1 MMHKPPKF
9 RHRTWLLTLA
19 AAAIAAA
26 TAATAAT
33 AAAAEGVAAEFQ
45 AIPEL
50 ENLARATAMQ
60 ELPPLTDHERMLV
73 GPISPGMQLRH
84 CGVPV
89 TPVAAG
95 GAHMRDRVT
104 VELRCSGPT
113 SWHIYVPVRIIGTS
127 TVAVAAH
134 AIVLGSVLTANDV
147 RVEQR
152 DLSDVPPG
160 FLDDP
165 ANAVGLTAARPI
177 SGGAIITN
185 QELIGAKAVQRGQS
199 VTLLADAG
207 GIQVRMAG
215 RVLSD
220 GLVNQRV
227 KVQNLSSGK
236 VVEGIARSEQVVEII
251 LQ

>member
-1 MMHKPPKF
+1 MMYEAPKY
-9 RHRTWLLTLA
+9 RHRALLLLA
-19 AAAIAAA
+19 AAAGIAAA
-26 TAATAAT
+26 TAAAAPS
-33 AAAAEGVAAEFQ
+33 AAADGAAQEFQ
-45 AIPEL
+45 DNPAL
-50 ENLARATAMQ
+50 ENLARAAAVQ
-60 ELPPLTDHERMLV
+60 ELPPLTDHERLAV
-73 GPISPGMQLRH
+73 GPIAPGLELRR

-89 TPVAAG
+89 KPVAGSAP
-95 GAHMRDRVT
+95 HMKDRVT
-104 VELRCSGPT
+104 VELRCTSPT
-113 SWHIYVPVRIIGTS
+113 AWHLYVQVRIIGTS
-127 TVAVAAH
+127 AVAVAAH
-134 AIVLGSVLTANDV
+134 AIVTGSVLTANDV

-152 DLSDVPPG
+152 DLSELPPG
-160 FLDDP
+160 FFDDA

-185 QELIGAKAVQRGQS
+185 QELLGAKAVQRGQS
-199 VTLLADAG
+199 VTLLADSG

>member
-1 MMHKPPKF
+1 MMYKPPKY

-19 AAAIAAA
+19 AIGMAAA
-26 TAATAAT
+26 N
-33 AAAAEGVAAEFQ
+33 AAAADSAAPNGSAAEFQ
-45 AIPEL
+45 EIAEL
-50 ENLARATAMQ
+50 EQVARATALT
-60 ELPPLTDHERMLV
+60 ELPPLTDHERLAL
-73 GPISPGMQLRH
+73 GPISPGIHLRH

-89 TPVAAG
+89 KPVVG
-95 GAHMRDRVT
+95 EGMHMKDRVT
-104 VELRCSGPT
+104 VELRCASPT
-113 SWHIYVPVRIIGTS
+113 AWHIYVPVRIIGTS
-127 TVAVAAH
+127 TVAVATH
-134 AIVLGSVLTANDV
+134 ALVLGSVLTANDV

-152 DLSDVPPG
+152 DVSELPPG
-160 FLDDP
+160 FFDDP

-185 QELIGAKAVQRGQS
+185 QQLMGAKAVQRGQS

>member
-1 MMHKPPKF
+1 MMHLPPKY

-19 AAAIAAA
+19 AVGLAAA
-26 TAATAAT
+26 NA
-33 AAAAEGVAAEFQ
+33 AAAAELQE
-45 AIPEL
+45 IPEL
-50 ENLARATAMQ
+50 ENVARATALK
-60 ELPPLTDHERMLV
+60 ELPPLTNHERLAV

-84 CGVPV
+84 CGVPLQ
-89 TPVAAG
+89 PVVGAG
-95 GAHMRDRVT
+95 QHMKDRVT
-104 VELRCSGPT
+104 VELRCNSPAA
-113 SWHIYVPVRIIGTS
+113 WHIYVPVRVIGTS

-152 DLSDVPPG
+152 DVSELPPG

-177 SGGAIITN
+177 SGGAFITN
-185 QELIGAKAVQRGQS
+185 QQLMGARAVQRGQS

>member
-1 MMHKPPKF
+1 MMCKTPKY
-9 RHRTWLLTLA
+9 RHWNFVLTLVA
-19 AAAIAAA
+19 AAGLA
-26 TAATAAT
+26 TATAT
-33 AAAAEGVAAEFQ
+33 AAAADGGAPEFQ
-45 AIPEL
+45 EIPAL

-60 ELPPLTDHERMLV
+60 ELPPLTDHERLLI
-73 GPISPGMQLRH
+73 GPIAPGLELRR

-89 TPVAAG
+89 KPVAGPAM
-95 GAHMRDRVT
+95 HMKDRVT
-104 VELRCSGPT
+104 VELRCASPT
-113 SWHIYVPVRIIGTS
+113 AWHIYVPARIIGTS
-127 TVAVAAH
+127 AVAVAAH
-134 AIVLGSVLTANDV
+134 AIVTGSVLTANDV
-147 RVEQR
+147 RVEQH
-152 DLSDVPPG
+152 DLSELPPG
-160 FLDDP
+160 FFDDP

-185 QELIGAKAVQRGQS
+185 QQLIGAKAVQRGQS